1 MMNQNEKRHQ
11 DLGRKLFSVYKS
23 KAGFEKYR
31 LVPEPGISQPEAFV
45 MMLEAVA
52 EGILELRNLVLREIQ
67 ERQ

>member
-11 DLGRKLFSVYKS
+11 DLGRKLFSVYES

-52 EGILELRNLVLREIQ
+52 
-67 ERQ
+67 